1 MNLPFYFSNPVFAG
15 QAPVPLP
22 AAMAQLKPDYI
33 LADYIVGPTLLLP
46 AAEDDPPLETE
57 FWNYV
62 KQHCRVSLTL
72 PHTDYGPFTLYQ
84 CAN

>member
-1 MNLPFYFSNPVFAG
+1 
-15 QAPVPLP
+15 
-22 AAMAQLKPDYI
+22 
-33 LADYIVGPTLLLP
+33 LLLP
-46 AAEDDPPLETE
+46 AAEDDPPLEAD

-62 KQHCRVSLTL
+62 KQHCRVSLAL